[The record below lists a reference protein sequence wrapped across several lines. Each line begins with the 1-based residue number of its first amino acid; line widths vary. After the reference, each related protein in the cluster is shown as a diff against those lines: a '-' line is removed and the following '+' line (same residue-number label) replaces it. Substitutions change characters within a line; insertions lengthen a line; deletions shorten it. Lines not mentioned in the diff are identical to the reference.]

1 MPNYASIVRIT
12 YIYIRVCG
20 SINVLQIYIFCLDSK
35 KILRLLSNISIAL
48 ALPNYKLASFPF
60 CRPSSTL
67 LAVCVCGTDYTF
79 DSFQGMRIIINNNI
93 YKCSIDHC
101 SNSRY
106 S

>member
-1 MPNYASIVRIT
+1 M
-12 YIYIRVCG
+12 CG

-48 ALPNYKLASFPF
+48 APPNYKLASFP
-60 CRPSSTL
+60 PIQYIIS
-67 LAVCVCGTDYTF
+67 CVCGTDYTF